1 MPTNARPLSYQYNRF
16 PYVTIVAV
24 SLLLMSFAPSNA
36 RSENWVVKQ
45 AEPTW
50 TWFEDYYYLSAN
62 YFVACEPQRQCEV
75 GTGVF
80 SFGEPRGTV
89 KTITG
94 QEEITVIG
102 IGSIHIRSGDGNG
115 PVKAGIVQRSA
126 EVFTKTWP
134 SMFDKTN

>member
-1 MPTNARPLSYQYNRF
+1 MLRQAIGISVLPNASIAILNFLLICFSPLD
-16 PYVTIVAV
+16 
-24 SLLLMSFAPSNA
+24 A

-75 GTGVF
+75 GTGIF
-80 SFGEPRGTV
+80 SFGKPRGTV
-89 KTITG
+89 KMVTG

-102 IGSIHIRSGDGNG
+102 IGSIHIRSGDGKG
-115 PVKAGIVQRSA
+115 PVRAGIVQRSA

>member
-1 MPTNARPLSYQYNRF
+1 MSNDTRRLIYEQKHYFYATVMALS
-16 PYVTIVAV
+16 I
-24 SLLLMSFAPSNA
+24 LMSFFTPSNA
-36 RSENWVVKQ
+36 RGENWVVKQ

-89 KTITG
+89 KMVTG

-102 IGSIHIRSGDGNG
+102 IGSIHIRSGDGKG
-115 PVKAGIVQRSA
+115 PVRAGIVQRNA
-126 EVFTKTWP
+126 QVFTKTWP
-134 SMFDKTN
+134 SMFEKTN